1 MFDEEEDIMEVL
13 AMLQAEEDGEDMQI
27 WKAKRAKQLEDE
39 ENKRMLPF
47 VSSLF
52 FEDGEGDVKL
62 RDMLE
67 LQEAL
72 AELQEE
78 EHG

>member
-1 MFDEEEDIMEVL
+1 MLDEEEDIMEVL
-13 AMLQAEEDGEDMQI
+13 AMLQAEEDGEDMEA
-27 WKAKRAKQLEDE
+27 WKAKRAKQLKEE

-52 FEDGEGDVKL
+52 FEDEDEDVKL

-67 LQEAL
+67 LQETL

-78 EHG
+78 YF